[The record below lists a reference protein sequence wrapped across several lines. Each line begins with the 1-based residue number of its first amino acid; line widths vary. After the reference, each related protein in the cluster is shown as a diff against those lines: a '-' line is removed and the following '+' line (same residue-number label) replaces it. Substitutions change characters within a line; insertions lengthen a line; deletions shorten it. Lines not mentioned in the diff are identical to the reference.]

1 MTATNEMLARE
12 ARGITFSRKKN
23 AREFVDKAFAASE
36 KMAWNTLKE
45 RQEGDYRWPRIPYTS
60 AVDEEENLEIA
71 GARWKEYRENMKLE
85 KDLKKDNKAIAP
97 TKPNRPIGHMDK
109 ENIVPS
115 NRAQE
120 NKSQRQIV
128 NEWIE
133 KVMMEEEMKKRNRSE
148 EKMGDVEAGGKRQ
161 RSHLSELKGGFRSK
175 K

>member
-1 MTATNEMLARE
+1 MTATNEMLVRE
-12 ARGITFSRKKN
+12 AGGITFSRKKN
-23 AREFVDKAFAASE
+23 ARELVDKAFADAE
-36 KMAWNTLKE
+36 KMAWNTLEE
-45 RQEGDYRWPRIPYTS
+45 RQEGNNRWSGTPYTS
-60 AVDEEENLEIA
+60 AVDEEENLEIS
-71 GARWKEYRENMKLE
+71 GTRWKDYRENMKLE
-85 KDLKKDNKAIAP
+85 KELKKDNKTIAP
-97 TKPNRPIGHMDK
+97 AKPHRPIGHTDK
-109 ENIVPS
+109 EDIAPP

-161 RSHLSELKGGFRSK
+161 RSHLSELKRGIRSK